1 MSSGITT
8 ATFYVLILVT
18 MVLQLTMYFKRAKFL
33 KTHRGLSGLKTNLM
47 RPGIQDFGTI
57 MQIIFPVKLA
67 NVQDGQLA
75 ELRKSATRFSTYWII
90 SLLTTLTLPILIYN
104 LLE

>member
-8 ATFYVLILVT
+8 ISFYILILVT
-18 MVLQLTMYFKRAKFL
+18 IVLQLTMYFKRAKFL
-33 KTHRGLSGLKTNLM
+33 KTVRGLSGLKTNLM
-47 RPGIQDFGTI
+47 RRGIQDFGTI
-57 MQIIFPVKLA
+57 MQIIFPVKLP
-67 NVQDGQLA
+67 NVQDEQLA

-90 SLLTTLTLPILIYN
+90 SLLAALTLPILIYN

>member
-1 MSSGITT
+1 
-8 ATFYVLILVT
+8 

-33 KTHRGLSGLKTNLM
+33 KTLRGLSGFKTNLM

-75 ELRKSATRFSTYWII
+75 ELRKSATRFST
-90 SLLTTLTLPILIYN
+90 LLDNFVTDGFDSSHFDIQLVRVVRKLNCPQH
-104 LLE
+104 